1 MAAMSPLLP
10 TCLLH
15 LLPNTLLHA
24 LVYESRTMLQTQL
37 RPGFMLQAVSE
48 GMRGSASGCKPAV
61 IKPAPVLALLST
73 SANSCQNSSAHSD
86 APHLGIPPIIA
97 LINELII

>member
-10 TCLLH
+10 ARLLH

-48 GMRGSASGCKPAV
+48 GMRGNASKPAV

-73 SANSCQNSSAHSD
+73 SANSCQNSLAHSD

>member
-1 MAAMSPLLP
+1 MSPLLP
-10 TCLLH
+10 PC
-15 LLPNTLLHA
+15 LLHA
-24 LVYESRTMLQTQL
+24 LVYESRTMLQMQL

-48 GMRGSASGCKPAV
+48 GVRENASGCKPAV
-61 IKPAPVLALLST
+61 IKPVPVPVLLST

-86 APHLGIPPIIA
+86 TPHLGIPPIIP